1 MFGKKKA
8 KIVKTSRGY
17 KFDGTFFDVVRMT
30 ALLINCM
37 EKHGFDMEEVKNAL
51 YFLEK
56 PEDWTA
62 EAYQMLQLDMRKA
75 LRTEPKRVEVK
86 K

>member
-8 KIVKTSRGY
+8 KIVRTSRGY
-17 KFDGTFFDVVRMT
+17 KLDGTLCDVVCMI
-30 ALLINCM
+30 ALLTNCM

-51 YFLEK
+51 YFLKK
-56 PEDWTA
+56 PENWTA

-75 LRTEPKRVEVK
+75 LRTEQKRVEVK

>member
-1 MFGKKKA
+1 MFGKKKG

-17 KFDGTFFDVVRMT
+17 KFEGTFFDVVRMT

-51 YFLEK
+51 YFLKK

-75 LRTEPKRVEVK
+75 LRTEQKLAEVK